1 PAEVLEQHYPVLFEP
16 YALRERSGGA
26 GRTRGGFGVD
36 YKVRIRRGEALLSFL
51 MDHGRFGPPGL
62 FGGKDGATNEVVV
75 ERQGAVYRSPH
86 WSKDEDIR
94 VAGGDSVHVRTPGG
108 GGYGDPLTRDSEPA
122 RRDVAPPLRLEWQPT
137 TETWKRP
144 GLTGFLYN
152 DSMYRIGSVRLRV
165 EALDAENKVLSE
177 TLAWAYVNVS
187 ARSREAFSV
196 TRPKVGET
204 FRITVESFVLI
215 AREAAPQS
223 P

>member
-1 PAEVLEQHYPVLFEP
+1 MSALFLKMPALGVALGLIIVLAPL
-16 YALRERSGGA
+16 
-26 GRTRGGFGVD
+26 GV
-36 YKVRIRRGEALLSFL
+36 
-51 MDHGRFGPPGL
+51 
-62 FGGKDGATNEVVV
+62 ATANA
-75 ERQGAVYRSPH
+75 QTNA
-86 WSKDEDIR
+86 
-94 VAGGDSVHVRTPGG
+94 
-108 GGYGDPLTRDSEPA
+108 
-122 RRDVAPPLRLEWQPT
+122 DVAPLLRLEWQPT

-187 ARSREAFSV
+187 ARSREAFTV

-215 AREAAPQS
+215 AREAPPQS